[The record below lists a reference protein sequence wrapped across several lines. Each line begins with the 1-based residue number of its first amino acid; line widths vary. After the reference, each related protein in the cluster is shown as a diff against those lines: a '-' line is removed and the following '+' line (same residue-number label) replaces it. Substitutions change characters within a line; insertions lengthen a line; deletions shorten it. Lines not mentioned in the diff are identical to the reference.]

1 MTETFLVGG
10 KTIRLEV
17 HEPTAKS
24 STSIP
29 AILLLHGSGGNIS
42 WWTDRLA
49 PHLASAGVALFAPH
63 YFDRTDTERADLAT
77 ITDGVHVPLWL
88 DTLSATR
95 DAIAARPA
103 IDPNRIALVGVSL
116 GAFLSLAFA
125 AINSASPDP
134 AIRKRI
140 KCLVDLSGGL
150 IDPFAAQ
157 ATSAFPPTLILHG
170 EADDIVPVTR
180 AHELDTQLTRLNV
193 LHETHILPNE
203 GHWFSTLAQIKLFM
217 AVGTFLRKNL

>member
-1 MTETFLVGG
+1 MTETFLAGG

-17 HEPTAKS
+17 HEPSTKS
-24 STSIP
+24 TKPLP
-29 AILLLHGSGGNIS
+29 AILLLHGSGGNIN

-88 DTLSATR
+88 DTLSAAL
-95 DAIAARPA
+95 DLIAARPS
-103 IDPNRIALVGVSL
+103 IDPNRIALVGISL
-116 GAFLSLAFA
+116 GAFLSLGLA

-134 AIRKRI
+134 AVRNKIR
-140 KCLVDLSGGL
+140 CLIDLSGGL
-150 IDPFAAQ
+150 IEPYATQ
-157 ATSAFPPTLILHG
+157 ATAAFPPTLILHG

-180 AHELDTQLTRLNV
+180 ARELDAQLTRLKV
-193 LHETHILPNE
+193 PHETRILPKE
-203 GHWFSTLAQIKLFM
+203 GHWFSTLAQLQLMM
-217 AVGTFLRKNL
+217 AVATFLRKHL